1 MQKPVRSPSSD
12 LAVPVL
18 LALSHYVTPPTALS
32 IVTLARQRAN
42 VTSIRLDLAAF
53 REVLAPIERSLALFI
68 TDPAKAAACSA
79 ELHALLGGVALEK
92 LTPIV
97 VQVRIEDD
105 ITRARNEARD
115 LATKVGFTL
124 VGRTRLVTAVSEL
137 TRNIVL
143 YAGEGEVELK
153 PRATPPGLEVVARDH
168 GPGIP
173 NLADILAGDYKSR
186 LGMGLGLRGV
196 QRIADHFDVQTAAGK
211 GTTVSFSLKMM

>member
-1 MQKPVRSPSSD
+1 MKPALTPTSD

-18 LALSHYVTPPTALS
+18 LVLSHYVSPPTALS
-32 IVTLARQRAN
+32 IIKLARQRAN

-53 REVLAPIERSLALFI
+53 REVLAPIERSLAMFI
-68 TDPAKAAACSA
+68 TDPAKATACSA
-79 ELHALLGGVALEK
+79 ELHELLGGVAGAPLVAV
-92 LTPIV
+92 L
-97 VQVRIEDD
+97 VQIRVEDD
-105 ITRARNEARD
+105 IARARNEARD
-115 LATKVGFTL
+115 LATKVGFSL

-143 YAGEGEVELK
+143 YAGEGQIELK
-153 PRATPPGLEVVARDH
+153 PSIAPPGFEVVARDK

-196 QRIADHFDVQTAAGK
+196 KRIADHFDIQTAAGQ
-211 GTTVSFSLKMM
+211 GTTVSFSLKLM